1 MEIKYAI
8 LMLVGVIVG
17 AFLNWLTDCWGLF
30 QRFRSP
36 WRRIP
41 KNLLQ
46 EALQKYFREQKKSA
60 TKKRPPITFAE
71 LEKTLRKR
79 WYDYLPLFGWIP
91 FSRFS
96 TVLGSGFW
104 VRPFFVEAFCGAGL
118 AFLYRWEIEW
128 RCVSIL
134 ILQMNP
140 EQPDVL
146 FSRFLLHAVLFA
158 FLFLAT
164 LTDFDDFIIPDLIT
178 VPGTVCGLLA
188 AVFFTCG
195 TLPTTEIRTFAH
207 QDNAETTLL
216 SLPSAPAEFMEVPNY
231 DSLYYRRDNVPLHIA
246 SPNIYPAAL
255 NGRPNA
261 APLAIAL
268 FCWWGWCFAMMNRVW
283 RVNFG
288 LRRAAALFLRRLRR
302 SQSTWYYLL
311 AALIGS
317 LIIAIIWIA
326 VVWKNGSFRWQNGF
340 SALIGMACGGLL
352 IWGVRIVGT
361 IALRR
366 EAMGFGDVT
375 FMAMIGAFLGWQP
388 CIFIFFLAPFAG
400 IVLGLSRWLLGLGG
414 SLPYGPF
421 LAMATVATVLF
432 WSNIWLWAEPFF
444 EIGWL
449 VPVLLLFC
457 GIMMFVLLRLI
468 EILRGKFN
476 VV

>member
-1 MEIKYAI
+1 MEVRHVI

-17 AFLNWLTDCWGLF
+17 AVLNWLADCWGWF

-41 KNLLQ
+41 KNLLR
-46 EALQKYFREQKKSA
+46 EALQNYIQEQKKSSS
-60 TKKRPPITFAE
+60 KKNPPIPSAD
-71 LEKTLRKR
+71 LEKILRKR
-79 WYDYLPLFGWIP
+79 WYDYLPLFGWIS

-96 TVLGSGFW
+96 AVLGTGFW
-104 VRPFFVEAFCGAGL
+104 VRPFFVELFCGVGL
-118 AFLYRWEIEW
+118 VCLYRWEIEW
-128 RCVSIL
+128 HHVSIL
-134 ILQMNP
+134 ILQMNH

-146 FSRFLLHAVLFA
+146 FSRFFLHAVLFA

-195 TLPTTEIRTFAH
+195 MLPTTEIHKFDLQTVETI
-207 QDNAETTLL
+207 NA
-216 SLPSAPAEFMEVPNY
+216 SSFMEIPNTNGIY
-231 DSLYYRRDNVPLHIA
+231 QYRRDNLPLHVA
-246 SPNIYPAAL
+246 SPNIYPGAL
-255 NGRPNA
+255 NGRPNILPFA
-261 APLAIAL
+261 VAL

-311 AALIGS
+311 AALLGS
-317 LIIAIIWIA
+317 LIITIVWIA
-326 VVWKNGSFRWQNGF
+326 VVWQNGSFRWQNGF
-340 SALIGMACGGLL
+340 SALIGMAVGGLL
-352 IWGVRIVGT
+352 IWGVRIAGT

-388 CIFIFFLAPFAG
+388 CVFIFFLAPFAG

-414 SLPYGPF
+414 HLPYGPF
-421 LAMATVATVLF
+421 LALATVVTVVF
-432 WSNIWLWAEPFF
+432 WADIWLWAEPFF
-444 EIGWL
+444 DIGWF
-449 VPVLLLFC
+449 VPVLLFFC
-457 GIMMFVLLRLI
+457 GAMMFVLLRLI
-468 EILRGKFN
+468 EIVRKKFN
-476 VV
+476 V